1 MPPKGGRSGGGGGGG
16 PAPGKPAMS
25 KQEELEHLFDK
36 LRALIQA
43 QQHSKVPK
51 AADAS

>member
-1 MPPKGGRSGGGGGGG
+1 MPPRGRSGGGGGGP
-16 PAPGKPAMS
+16 PAGKPAMS

-36 LRALIQA
+36 LRTLMQQ
-43 QQHSKVPK
+43 QQHGKVPK